1 MGGDSAS
8 RVGMLVATVVS
19 IQQDSRRV
27 GLAVNRVKVGGLLD
41 HGSGVH

>member
-1 MGGDSAS
+1 MGTQPPEL
-8 RVGMLVATVVS
+8 GMLVATIVS

-41 HGSGVH
+41 HGSGVN